1 MIETRTIDGETF
13 SRFSESAE
21 FVFWAVS
28 AGWTSGADFEAST
41 GNAISVLL
49 RKRRWVRS
57 YTDERGRRRFA
68 MHGYRAVEVLES

>member
-1 MIETRTIDGETF
+1 MIETRTFDGATY
-13 SRFSESAE
+13 SRFTETSEFEA
-21 FVFWAVS
+21 WAVS
-28 AGWTSGADFEAST
+28 SGWASGADFEQRT
-41 GNAISVLL
+41 GNSISVLL